1 MKVQEKKTQK
11 GSSYGIIKFSDL
23 SNVFELFIFSEIF
36 EANRNNLKEGN
47 SIMITLIK
55 NYTDESKIKKR
66 INVKKM
72 ISLKELIQQPIPN
85 LTFKFSDI
93 DDLKKL
99 QQVSLAEGNS
109 EIKILLDKN
118 NKTYTFLLKNKRKLD
133 NRLLNTLDLLKYVV
147 ID

>member
-1 MKVQEKKTQK
+1 MTTNNSTDDVKLNPNQK
-11 GSSYGIIKFSDL
+11 M
-23 SNVFELFIFSEIF
+23 
-36 EANRNNLKEGN
+36 LKEDEDLRILTYKVILEKFN
-47 SIMITLIK
+47 SKYSTLSK
-55 NYTDESKIKKR
+55 NQRSLLRNY
-66 INVKKM
+66 INN
-72 ISLKELIQQPIPN
+72 ISNTNSLKELIQQPIPN

-99 QQVSLAEGNS
+99 QQISLTEGSS

-118 NKTYTFLLKNKRKLD
+118 NKIYTFLLKNKRKLD